1 MDTSGFYKQTEEGWI
16 YAPNA
21 VHAPEYT
28 LKRDGNRE
36 SIDGWQW
43 HNSEPIE
50 YKLWKLEQDNQA
62 VHDLAK
68 TELEKLGD
76 NVTIDLV

>member
-28 LKRDGNRE
+28 LERNGNRE
-36 SIDGWQW
+36 SVDGWEW
-43 HNSEPIE
+43 HEKAPAE
-50 YKLWKLEQDNQA
+50 YIVWEYEQNNINDN
-62 VHDLAK
+62 
-68 TELEKLGD
+68 G
-76 NVTIDLV
+76 NTI